1 MKVHL
6 GLSTLPV
13 IFSPILDG
21 MQLELNQSIRYRNQD
36 NTPDIFATQGKQIVN
51 ET

>member
-1 MKVHL
+1 MKGYL
-6 GLSTLPV
+6 GLSTLSV
-13 IFSPILDG
+13 IFSPILDD
-21 MQLELNQSIRYRNQD
+21 MQLELNQSIRYWSQD